1 MNILLVMP
9 HPNPKRSF
17 FSRFQYPSSTL
28 QQIAALTPKEHSVS
42 IIDERYKDVPF
53 ITDYDIVGISS
64 LTYNVNRGYE
74 IAKKYQK
81 MGITVV
87 FGGYHA
93 SLIPDEVKQHAD
105 SVVVGE
111 AELTWPQLL
120 KDVQEG
126 KLKQIY
132 TSPRVVK
139 AEEIPPA
146 RHDIGVFTPFAQAVQ
161 ATRGCPVGC
170 EWCAMNRVEGKT
182 FRARP
187 IEEVIKE
194 MKSIDAK
201 TIFFADASITI
212 NPKYT
217 KKLFKEMKKLNK
229 KFECFGNINVV
240 AKDKEFLQLSKEAGV
255 TKWYLGI
262 ESISQENIDQAGK
275 STNKVTDYK
284 KAVQNIK
291 KYGMGVT
298 GFFIFGLDN
307 DTPDI
312 FDKTLQAMN
321 DFGLDEA
328 SFSILTPYPGTPLFN
343 RMGKEGRITNYNWT
357 DFDEGKVNYKPL
369 KMTEKELLAG
379 IRRVSL
385 EFYSIKN
392 CLKRS
397 VHGGRMNP
405 IKIISRFLANMSI
418 RSFYKNEKF
427 PQIRKLMSK

>member
-28 QQIAALTPKEHSVS
+28 QQIATLTPKEHSVS

-53 ITDYDIVGISS
+53 ITDYDLVGISS

-312 FDKTLQAMN
+312 FDKTLQAVEKGSDKSTGEIMIDSGYSPATAKN
-321 DFGLDEA
+321 PTANLIGKDVWKYMLDQIDDKA
-328 SFSILTPYPGTPLFN
+328 VITRLYQILQSENESSALKSADIILKLKDKYPTNKLKV
-343 RMGKEGRITNYNWT
+343 MQYDEELESLKE
-357 DFDEGKVNYKPL
+357 E
-369 KMTEKELLAG
+369 
-379 IRRVSL
+379 
-385 EFYSIKN
+385 
-392 CLKRS
+392 
-397 VHGGRMNP
+397 
-405 IKIISRFLANMSI
+405 
-418 RSFYKNEKF
+418 
-427 PQIRKLMSK
+427 